1 MDRDS
6 EEFRSSCGQ
15 FKPSSFVV
23 GGVQN
28 IGQRQLD
35 KLGHLKAIGVQLV
48 ASADQAKHGRNP
60 KSGHREVV
68 GKLGKNHHRLRAKPH
83 LFGGLAQGGLM
94 DRSVLWLGSVNGG
107 ALSSRST

>member
-48 ASADQAKHGRNP
+48 ALLRDEPLDLTALEFAILLSLMKAKGRV
-60 KSGHREVV
+60 KSREVLLEEV
-68 GKLGKNHHRLRAKPH
+68 SERR
-83 LFGGLAQGGLM
+83 FDVF
-94 DRSVLWLGSVNGG
+94 DRSIDVHISQL
-107 ALSSRST
+107 R